1 MGMDPFPEPHELLS
15 FFEAEPTLL
24 DPTVPGYYN
33 QQTFETQR
41 GDDRVRCELEPG
53 YEELRV
59 RWERGGV
66 ELVSVTLRD
75 VAALRVEAEAGREAL
90 VANFRSAALLPFR
103 LQLRPRV
110 HLFFGMAPPE

>member
-1 MGMDPFPEPHELLS
+1 MGIDSFPEPHELLS

-33 QQTFETQR
+33 MQTFDTLR

-59 RWERGGV
+59 RWTRGDTELVRVALRDIATVRIEAERG
-66 ELVSVTLRD
+66 
-75 VAALRVEAEAGREAL
+75 REVL
-90 VANFRSAALLPFR
+90 VASFRSTALLPFR
-103 LQLRPRV
+103 LQLRPTV
-110 HLFFGMAPPE
+110 HIFFGMAAPE